1 MNLKFKISSIII
13 IFTIINLSSLQ
24 ADEDY
29 SFVEWLENIKNI
41 ATKEGISQET
51 VDSSLRDIAINER
64 VLELDRSQPEF
75 TLTLDEYLNNTTPKS
90 RMLKGK
96 KLYSEHK
103 DLLLRI
109 YNKYGVQPRF
119 ILALWGIET
128 SFGTYTGSFN
138 VIRSLSTLSHDIRRR
153 EFFTDELINAL
164 TIIDQGHITSD
175 EMMGSWA
182 GAMGQNQ
189 FMPSSFLNYAT
200 DFDKDSKKDIWSTLP
215 DVFASSSNYLKES
228 GWNDDLTWG
237 REVMTSKSI
246 PDDLITTSAK
256 EINISKPLS
265 EWADYC
271 ALKPGGIF
279 GVVEHRAKP
288 GTSLEDMRKSGYVT
302 EELTINLAKEV
313 GFALSDRSNINNNI
327 NISSSRSRRMSRRR
341 SRGSSRH
348 RHRSSSR
355 RSWWRCVC
363 CRGSCCWRRCCG
375 LAWWRCCC

>member
-51 VDSSLRDIAINER
+51 VDSSLRNIAINER

-138 VIRSLSTLSHDIRRR
+138 VIRSLSTLSHDLRRR

-164 TIIDQGHITSD
+164 AIIDQGHITAN

-200 DFDKDSKKDIWSTLP
+200 DFDKDGKKDIWSTLP

-237 REVMTSKSI
+237 REVMTLKSI
-246 PDDLITTSAK
+246 PDDFITTSAK
-256 EINISKPLS
+256 EINISKSLS
-265 EWADYC
+265 EWA
-271 ALKPGGIF
+271 ALGILKKNGEKLPLRDIQAYLVYPEGEEGRKFLVYENFKVIMKWNRSLFF
-279 GVVEHRAKP
+279 GL
-288 GTSLEDMRKSGYVT
+288 S
-302 EELTINLAKEV
+302 V
-313 GFALSDRSNINNNI
+313 GILSDMIEYY
-327 NISSSRSRRMSRRR
+327 
-341 SRGSSRH
+341 
-348 RHRSSSR
+348 
-355 RSWWRCVC
+355 
-363 CRGSCCWRRCCG
+363 
-375 LAWWRCCC
+375 

>member
-51 VDSSLRDIAINER
+51 VNSSLRDIAINER

-138 VIRSLSTLSHDIRRR
+138 VIRSLSTLSHDLRRR

-200 DFDKDSKKDIWSTLP
+200 DFNKDGKKDIWSTLP

-237 REVMTSKSI
+237 REVMTTKSI
-246 PDDLITTSAK
+246 PDDFITTSAK
-256 EINISKPLS
+256 EINISKSLS
-265 EWADYC
+265 EWA
-271 ALKPGGIF
+271 ALGILKKNGEKLPLRDIQAYLVYPEGEEGRKFLVYENFKVIMKWNRSLFF
-279 GVVEHRAKP
+279 GL
-288 GTSLEDMRKSGYVT
+288 S
-302 EELTINLAKEV
+302 V
-313 GFALSDRSNINNNI
+313 GILSDMIEYY
-327 NISSSRSRRMSRRR
+327 
-341 SRGSSRH
+341 
-348 RHRSSSR
+348 
-355 RSWWRCVC
+355 
-363 CRGSCCWRRCCG
+363 
-375 LAWWRCCC
+375 

>member
-41 ATKEGISQET
+41 ATKEGISEET
-51 VDSSLRDIAINER
+51 IDLSFRDIAINER

-138 VIRSLSTLSHDIRRR
+138 VIRSLSTLSHDLRRR

-164 TIIDQGHITSD
+164 TIIDQGHITGD

-200 DFDKDSKKDIWSTLP
+200 DFDKDGKKDIWTTLP
-215 DVFASSSNYLKES
+215 DVFASSSNYLRES

-237 REVMTSKSI
+237 REVIATKSI
-246 PDDLITTSAK
+246 LDDFITTSAK
-256 EINISKPLS
+256 EINISKSLS
-265 EWADYC
+265 EWA
-271 ALKPGGIF
+271 ALGILKKNGKKLPLRDIQAYLVYPEGNEGRKFLVYENFKVIMKWNRSLFF
-279 GVVEHRAKP
+279 GL
-288 GTSLEDMRKSGYVT
+288 S
-302 EELTINLAKEV
+302 V
-313 GFALSDRSNINNNI
+313 GILSDMIEYY
-327 NISSSRSRRMSRRR
+327 
-341 SRGSSRH
+341 
-348 RHRSSSR
+348 
-355 RSWWRCVC
+355 
-363 CRGSCCWRRCCG
+363 
-375 LAWWRCCC
+375 

>member
-138 VIRSLSTLSHDIRRR
+138 VIRSLSTLSHDLRRR

-200 DFDKDSKKDIWSTLP
+200 DFDKDGKKDIWSTLP

-246 PDDLITTSAK
+246 PYDFITTSAK
-256 EINISKPLS
+256 EINISKSLS
-265 EWADYC
+265 EWASLGI
-271 ALKPGGIF
+271 LKKNGEKLPLRDIQAYLVYPEGEEGRKFLVYENFKVIMKWNRSLFFGLSVGI
-279 GVVEHRAKP
+279 
-288 GTSLEDMRKSGYVT
+288 
-302 EELTINLAKEV
+302 
-313 GFALSDRSNINNNI
+313 LSDMIEYY
-327 NISSSRSRRMSRRR
+327 
-341 SRGSSRH
+341 
-348 RHRSSSR
+348 
-355 RSWWRCVC
+355 
-363 CRGSCCWRRCCG
+363 
-375 LAWWRCCC
+375 

>member
-13 IFTIINLSSLQ
+13 IFTIINHTLLQ

-51 VDSSLRDIAINER
+51 VNSSLRDIAINER

-138 VIRSLSTLSHDIRRR
+138 VIRSLSTLSHDLRRR

-164 TIIDQGHITSD
+164 AIIDQGHITAN

-200 DFDKDSKKDIWSTLP
+200 DFDKDGKKDIWSTLP

-237 REVMTSKSI
+237 REVMASKSI
-246 PDDLITTSAK
+246 PDDFITTSAK
-256 EINISKPLS
+256 EINISKSLS
-265 EWADYC
+265 EWA
-271 ALKPGGIF
+271 ALGILKKNGEKLPLRDIQAYLVYPEGEEGRKFLVYENFKVIMKWNRSLFF
-279 GVVEHRAKP
+279 GL
-288 GTSLEDMRKSGYVT
+288 S
-302 EELTINLAKEV
+302 V
-313 GFALSDRSNINNNI
+313 GILSDMIEYY
-327 NISSSRSRRMSRRR
+327 
-341 SRGSSRH
+341 
-348 RHRSSSR
+348 
-355 RSWWRCVC
+355 
-363 CRGSCCWRRCCG
+363 
-375 LAWWRCCC
+375 

>member
-29 SFVEWLENIKNI
+29 SFFEWLENIKNI
-41 ATKEGISQET
+41 ATKEGISEET
-51 VDSSLRDIAINER
+51 IDLSFRDIVINER

-75 TLTLDEYLNNTTPKS
+75 TLTLNEYLSNTTPKS

-138 VIRSLSTLSHDIRRR
+138 VIRSLSTLSHDLRRR

-164 TIIDQGHITSD
+164 AIIDQGHITAN

-200 DFDKDSKKDIWSTLP
+200 DFDKDGKKDIWSTLP

-237 REVMTSKSI
+237 REVMTLKSI
-246 PDDLITTSAK
+246 PGDFITTSAK
-256 EINISKPLS
+256 EINISKSLS
-265 EWADYC
+265 EWA
-271 ALKPGGIF
+271 ALGILKKNGEKLPLRDIQAYLVYPEGEEGRKFLVYENFKVIMKWNRSLFF
-279 GVVEHRAKP
+279 GL
-288 GTSLEDMRKSGYVT
+288 S
-302 EELTINLAKEV
+302 V
-313 GFALSDRSNINNNI
+313 GILSDMIEYY
-327 NISSSRSRRMSRRR
+327 
-341 SRGSSRH
+341 
-348 RHRSSSR
+348 
-355 RSWWRCVC
+355 
-363 CRGSCCWRRCCG
+363 
-375 LAWWRCCC
+375 

>member
-29 SFVEWLENIKNI
+29 SFFEWLENIKNI
-41 ATKEGISQET
+41 ATKEGISEET
-51 VDSSLRDIAINER
+51 IDLSFRDIVINER

-75 TLTLDEYLNNTTPKS
+75 TLTLNEYLSNTTPKS

-138 VIRSLSTLSHDIRRR
+138 VIRSLSTLSHDLRRR

-164 TIIDQGHITSD
+164 AIIDQGHITAN

-200 DFDKDSKKDIWSTLP
+200 DFDKDGKKDIWSTLP

-237 REVMTSKSI
+237 REVMTLKSI
-246 PDDLITTSAK
+246 PGDFITTSAK
-256 EINISKPLS
+256 EINISKSLS
-265 EWADYC
+265 EWATLGI
-271 ALKPGGIF
+271 LKKNGEKLPLRDIQAYLVYPEGEEGRKFLVYENFKVIMKWNRSLFFGLSVGI
-279 GVVEHRAKP
+279 
-288 GTSLEDMRKSGYVT
+288 
-302 EELTINLAKEV
+302 
-313 GFALSDRSNINNNI
+313 LSDMIEYY
-327 NISSSRSRRMSRRR
+327 
-341 SRGSSRH
+341 
-348 RHRSSSR
+348 
-355 RSWWRCVC
+355 
-363 CRGSCCWRRCCG
+363 
-375 LAWWRCCC
+375 